1 MGELDE
7 KLNTLL
13 GDPDSMA
20 RIMALA
26 QQLSGTMA
34 AEPPSPPPTAPPQQA
49 VESTDPLQGFDPALL
64 AKLLPIARELTRQD
78 SASMQLLYALRPF
91 LKEEKQGKVERAAKL
106 ARLIHIGK
114 QFLTEGGGLPV

>member
-26 QQLSGTMA
+26 QQLSGAMPS
-34 AEPPSPPPTAPPQQA
+34 EPAPPPPAPPQQA
-49 VESTDPLQGFDPALL
+49 VESADPLQGFDPALL

>member
-13 GDPDSMA
+13 SDPDSMA

-26 QQLSGTMA
+26 QQLSGAMPS
-34 AEPPSPPPTAPPQQA
+34 EPAPPPPAPPQQE
-49 VESTDPLQGFDPALL
+49 VESADPLQGFDPALL

>member
-26 QQLSGTMA
+26 QQLSGAMPS
-34 AEPPSPPPTAPPQQA
+34 EPAPPPPAKPQQA
-49 VESTDPLQGFDPALL
+49 VESADPLQGFDSALL

>member
-26 QQLSGTMA
+26 QQLSGAMPS
-34 AEPPSPPPTAPPQQA
+34 EPAPPPPAPPQQA
-49 VESTDPLQGFDPALL
+49 VESTNPLQGFDPALL

>member
-26 QQLSGTMA
+26 QQLSGAMPT
-34 AEPPSPPPTAPPQQA
+34 EPPPPPPQQA
-49 VESTDPLQGFDPALL
+49 VESADPLQGFDPAVL
-64 AKLLPIARELTRQD
+64 AKLLPIAREMTRQD

-106 ARLIHIGK
+106 ARLIRIGK

>member
-26 QQLSGTMA
+26 QQLSGAM
-34 AEPPSPPPTAPPQQA
+34 PSEQAPPPPVPPQQS
-49 VESTDPLQGFDPALL
+49 VESADPLQGFDPALL